1 MRSEVTGRSF
11 STEIGNFQEFPTKS
25 NFVKISEMK
34 TCHPKLD
41 LKSRA
46 SKNEISFE
54 KKWRREKLE
63 MKHLASTKPSSFYS
77 LCSSQVR
84 YLDIKKIK
92 VLLSGKF

>member
-1 MRSEVTGRSF
+1 MRYSFLFRNLEYDVLSF

-54 KKWRREKLE
+54 KKLE
-63 MKHLASTKPSSFYS
+63 ERKT
-77 LCSSQVR
+77 
-84 YLDIKKIK
+84 
-92 VLLSGKF
+92 